1 MKKLL
6 FASVLTASLCSF
18 AASAEEIT
26 GYISD
31 AHCGKAHSSPSA
43 KNTACVKDMCLAK
56 GSDPVLVS
64 NGKVMKFDAD
74 SKEKAKA
81 LAGENVKI
89 DGTMAGDTIKVNSIE
104 KAGS

>member
-6 FASVLTASLCSF
+6 FASVLAASLCSF
-18 AASAEEIT
+18 AASAEEMT

-31 AHCGKAHSSPSA
+31 AHCGKAHNSPSE
-43 KNTACVKDMCLAK
+43 KNTACINKCLGS

-64 NGKVMKFDAD
+64 NGQVMKFDAD

-89 DGTMAGDTIKVNSIE
+89 DGTMAGDTIKINSIE

>member
-1 MKKLL
+1 MKKLFL
-6 FASVLTASLCSF
+6 ASILAASLCSF
-18 AASAEEIT
+18 AASAEEMN

-31 AHCGKAHSSPSA
+31 AHCGKGHSSPSE
-43 KNTACVKDMCLAK
+43 KNTACVNKCLGG

-89 DGTMAGDTIKVNSIE
+89 DGTMDGDTIKINSIE
-104 KAGS
+104 KASS

>member
-1 MKKLL
+1 MKKLF

-18 AASAEEIT
+18 AVSAEEMT

-31 AHCGKAHSSPSA
+31 AHCGKAHNSPSE
-43 KNTACVKDMCLAK
+43 KNTACITKCLGS

-74 SKEKAKA
+74 SKDKAKE
-81 LAGENVKI
+81 LAGDNVKI
-89 DGTMAGDTIKVNSIE
+89 DGTVNGDTISVHSIE
-104 KAGS
+104 KAQ